1 MYLDVVIIDYL
12 DIDGVLYSY
21 KITPKTKRERVRID
35 RLIDIFPNFHRRQE
49 VDIGGIRIYNSE
61 SCSIALDETKL
72 RSISTTEDSITFQ
85 FEHIGIPIGPSREA
99 HGGYYNLILPPNFRL
114 TDIHLVDPYDSKHE
128 RIEDKKHF
136 QYNVY
141 WDKSCNTNLVT
152 MELRSGR
159 GSFSFI
165 VKGSAQIFDKGKGK
179 FLSSVETEYGIERI
193 SNYHILDDNAKK
205 ILTENIAEKA
215 DWLEL
220 KPNIFGVGINLNKI
234 IKDAVK
240 AFKRKIKVDK

>member
-1 MYLDVVIIDYL
+1 MNLDIVIIDYL

-35 RLIDIFPNFHRRQE
+35 RLIDIFPDFHRRRE
-49 VDIGGIRIYNSE
+49 IDIGGIRIYNSE

-72 RSISTTEDSITFQ
+72 RSVSTTEDSIAFQ
-85 FEHIGIPIGPSREA
+85 FEHIGIPIGSSREG

-136 QYNVY
+136 QYDVY
-141 WDKSCNTNLVT
+141 WDTSCNTNLVT
-152 MELRSGR
+152 MMLRSGR

-165 VKGSAQIFDKGKGK
+165 AKGSAQIFDKEKGK
-179 FLSSVETEYGIERI
+179 FVDSIETEYGIARI

-205 ILTENIAEKA
+205 ILTDNIAEKA

-220 KPNIFGVGINLNKI
+220 KPNIFGVGVNLNKI
-234 IKDAVK
+234 IKDAIK
-240 AFKRKIKVDK
+240 AFKRKIKEG

>member
-1 MYLDVVIIDYL
+1 MYLDIVIIDYL

-21 KITPKTKRERVRID
+21 KITPNTNRERVRID
-35 RLIDIFPNFHRRQE
+35 RLTDIFPDFHRRRE
-49 VDIGGIRIYNSE
+49 MDIGGIRIYNSE
-61 SCSIALDETKL
+61 SCSIELDETKL
-72 RSISTTEDSITFQ
+72 RSVSTTKDSITFQ
-85 FEHIGIPIGPSREA
+85 FEHKRIPIGPSREA

-114 TDIHLVDPYDSKHE
+114 TEIHLVDPYDSKHE

-152 MELRSGR
+152 MMLRSRR

-165 VKGSAQIFDKGKGK
+165 AKGSAQIFDTEKGK
-179 FLSSVETEYGIERI
+179 FVDSIETEYGIQRI
-193 SNYHILDDNAKK
+193 SNFHILDDKAKG
-205 ILTENIAEKA
+205 ILTEKIAEKA

-220 KPNIFGVGINLNKI
+220 KPNIFGVGINLNKV
-234 IKDAVK
+234 IKDAIK
-240 AFKRKIKVDK
+240 AFKGKIKKG